1 MPSYY
6 LYEHQ
11 AEKLRGM
18 KAPATQ
24 IIGRA
29 YERYLNG
36 DLKESL
42 VFSKRKTK
50 KPLNLPKTRV
60 SVNRRFPAVD
70 DELMRNILDAHFA
83 SPDSVWRMELDRR
96 IAEED
101 RKISKMMDCFTRH
114 KYIIAK

>member
-6 LYEHQ
+6 LYERQ

-29 YERYLNG
+29 YKRYLAG
-36 DLKESL
+36 ELSSGLAFLKGKNKSSEIM
-42 VFSKRKTK
+42 
-50 KPLNLPKTRV
+50 PKTRV

-70 DELMRNILDAHFA
+70 DEMMRKILDAHFA

-96 IAEED
+96 IAEEE
-101 RKISKMMDCFTRH
+101 RKISKMMDCFTKR
-114 KYIIAK
+114 KYIMAK